1 MGKLIVISGPSGAG
15 KGTIVKALLEIY
27 KKNNQKVHLSVSA
40 TSRLPREGEVEGVS
54 YYFISEADFLEKIEE
69 GAFLE
74 YNMYGTGK
82 YYGTLKSHVF
92 EYLDNDYDV
101 ILEIDINGYK
111 QVISNYPDAVGIF
124 VAPPSLEV
132 LEQRLR
138 DRGTETEE
146 NIKKRLETAKTE
158 MENKEIYPNIVIN
171 EDGKVM
177 EAAEEIYKIIKS
189 DLVK

>member
-15 KGTIVKALLEIY
+15 KGTIVEALLEIY
-27 KKNNQKVHLSVSA
+27 KKNNSKVHLSVSA
-40 TSRLPREGEVEGVS
+40 TSRLPREGEIDGES
-54 YYFISEADFLEKIEE
+54 YYFISESNFLEKIKK
-69 GAFLE
+69 GDFLE

-82 YYGTLKSHVF
+82 YYGTLKSHVLN
-92 EYLDNDYDV
+92 YLNNGYDV

-111 QVISNYPDAVGIF
+111 QVINNYPEAIGIF

-146 NIKKRLETAKTE
+146 NIRKRLETAKTE
-158 MENKEIYPNIVIN
+158 LANKEIYPYIVVN
-171 EDGKVM
+171 EDGKAM
-177 EAAEEIYKIIKS
+177 EAALKIYNIIKS
-189 DLVK
+189 N